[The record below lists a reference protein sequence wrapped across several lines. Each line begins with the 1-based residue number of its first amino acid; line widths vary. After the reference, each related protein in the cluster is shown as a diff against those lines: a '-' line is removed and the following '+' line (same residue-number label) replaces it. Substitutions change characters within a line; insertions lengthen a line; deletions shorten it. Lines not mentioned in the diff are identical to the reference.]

1 MKVQR
6 CTDWKLCC
14 LNKPE
19 PTLFKP
25 QCFNLNSF
33 EDARSA
39 DALCITNMCEH
50 YGHAVERMYAHVRE
64 AVCWGV
70 CLFCRSA
77 NERPGVS
84 GFQVPVLWERRWVTG
99 LMNSD
104 VRQLLINQET
114 VCQHADWN
122 SSPTPTCTHTVAHK
136 HTQAWKHM
144 RTRPCRCAHNQ
155 RIYTRTHSVHISF
168 IWVPCAFCGA
178 EANPVFPPDSISRM
192 CLLPMSSHHSRW
204 GKLLHWI
211 WKHLPDVN
219 SEWGPES
226 KRYREI
232 KAKAENAYSF
242 KTNHFCQWIFMF

>member
-25 QCFNLNSF
+25 QCLNLNSF

-39 DALCITNMCEH
+39 DALCVTNMCEH

-144 RTRPCRCAHNQ
+144 RTRCIHADVPTTSA
-155 RIYTRTHSVHISF
+155 YTRAHIAFISPSSGSPVPSVEQRPILSF
-168 IWVPCAFCGA
+168 PLTA
-178 EANPVFPPDSISRM
+178 
-192 CLLPMSSHHSRW
+192 
-204 GKLLHWI
+204 
-211 WKHLPDVN
+211 
-219 SEWGPES
+219 
-226 KRYREI
+226 
-232 KAKAENAYSF
+232 
-242 KTNHFCQWIFMF
+242 